1 MILPPRSRR
10 GGPRLLC
17 GLHHRHVG
25 HSASRVHPCSWQI
38 HRISIAKKAFQAG
51 VLWVRRNFVFL
62 CRTTVR
68 TCPFVSHALSL
79 GVQQYSRVP
88 QKSISINNPRS
99 HYVCTIRIHRAG
111 LQQEKEQ
118 QRRDGEIQ
126 LTLCPEWSALPFRH
140 INCTD

>member
-1 MILPPRSRR
+1 MFI
-10 GGPRLLC
+10 
-17 GLHHRHVG
+17 
-25 HSASRVHPCSWQI
+25 
-38 HRISIAKKAFQAG
+38 
-51 VLWVRRNFVFL
+51 
-62 CRTTVR
+62 CRKIVR
-68 TCPFVSHALSL
+68 TCPFVSHAVSL